1 MFANESSYP
10 CIDKDESYICGNQT
24 EYISHLS
31 SKVSGKTPDC
41 RECRRESKC
50 EILRV
55 AFHAKRWRSYAVDI
69 FRTGNQMKEMLQNM
83 TMTLLDNF
91 PDEDNMGSIQTKII
105 ALFGNFSQ
113 HMGEGLLNL
122 LMSIYQVIFGK
133 PKYFS
138 GAKHILLHKGSPK
151 VHLI

>member
-1 MFANESSYP
+1 MGPCESIYTIIKEPLVVFANASSYP
-10 CIDKDESYICGNQT
+10 CIDKDESYICGNQA

-105 ALFGNFSQ
+105 ALFGNVPNMLGRVS
-113 HMGEGLLNL
+113 
-122 LMSIYQVIFGK
+122 
-133 PKYFS
+133 
-138 GAKHILLHKGSPK
+138 
-151 VHLI
+151 LIS

>member
-1 MFANESSYP
+1 MKKVGPCESISIYTIIQEPLVVFANESSYP

-55 AFHAKRWRSYAVDI
+55 AFHAKSYAVDI

-91 PDEDNMGSIQTKII
+91 PDEDNMGSIQTK
-105 ALFGNFSQ
+105 
-113 HMGEGLLNL
+113 LLYYL
-122 LMSIYQVIFGK
+122 GIFPNMWGRV
-133 PKYFS
+133 S
-138 GAKHILLHKGSPK
+138 
-151 VHLI
+151 LIS

>member
-24 EYISHLS
+24 RYISHLS

-113 HMGEGLLNL
+113 HVGEGSPQSLDVNL
-122 LMSIYQVIFGK
+122 PANIWSQVL
-133 PKYFS
+133 
-138 GAKHILLHKGSPK
+138 KHVLHSPK